1 MYLTA
6 TQVHVLMSIV
16 SVAAAITIAEIA
28 LSGKACF
35 LI

>member
-1 MYLTA
+1 MTLTA

-16 SVAAAITIAEIA
+16 SVAIAIVIAEIA
-28 LSGKACF
+28 ISGKACV